1 MKTNTTPLTTYKPT
15 PRISSTI
22 ILSIG
27 ILSFVLASVYP
38 PLLLLVACLLC
49 YTIPYSFRVNDSG
62 EARRVLWNEFLKRD
76 DLPVELRCGDVVLEE
91 KYWANERCVVLCCDS
106 LS

>member
-1 MKTNTTPLTTYKPT
+1 M
-15 PRISSTI
+15 
-22 ILSIG
+22 
-27 ILSFVLASVYP
+27 
-38 PLLLLVACLLC
+38 
-49 YTIPYSFRVNDSG
+49 NDSG